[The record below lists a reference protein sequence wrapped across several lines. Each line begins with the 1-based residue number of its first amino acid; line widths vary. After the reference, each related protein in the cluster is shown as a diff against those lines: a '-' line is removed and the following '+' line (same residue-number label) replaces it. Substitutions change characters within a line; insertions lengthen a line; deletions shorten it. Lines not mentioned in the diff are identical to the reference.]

1 VGTLLWNEIARLSI
15 RITSVIGR
23 NHVDDFLPL
32 IDFVKESPG
41 TNAVAPGWRLPILQS
56 LDIGAVMWVVSQ
68 LGVET
73 KGSGVNFGL
82 GEKKG
87 SRRIKGSGV
96 FSKPRKGGEKEA
108 QWKTKGSGVNFG
120 LDLFSSR
127 SLSDFLLNLPATR
140 PCQANVIVLS

>member
-1 VGTLLWNEIARLSI
+1 MLWNEIARLSI

-96 FSKPRKGGEKEA
+96 FSKPRKEENNGVGSHSLAKKRRSSFNDWQDMSEA
-108 QWKTKGSGVNFG
+108 AIKCATVSPGA
-120 LDLFSSR
+120 R
-127 SLSDFLLNLPATR
+127 MNLTWSVR
-140 PCQANVIVLS
+140 